1 MSRTCNM
8 PLCTNQSDWKFC
20 DLHRCRKESC
30 AQQKETCTKH
40 TRKCSLKSCNE
51 RYREIKTF
59 CQKHRCPEPSCDGF
73 DQCPEHAMPCAVA
86 KCTYFINTKSTFQY
100 CKQHRCYIKGCLGSH
115 QCADHFCKGLS
126 KYGCNSKKTVEEAGC
141 VYCKC
146 PQCNVLK
153 SECKEHCCEYCYEP
167 TREQSSKYCFRC
179 VCKVAD
185 CLLHYRKC
193 PHKCRTK
200 DCMSRRGENGFCES
214 RCFFRGESTSDEAKE
229 ILLKMKIDHEKEHQT
244 FELYNN
250 FGFNVP
256 RLDFKT
262 ILSRHKEI
270 EFAKTFRKIAG
281 EKIEKTRNYL
291 PKCVV
296 ARCVD
301 YCSEDNCECGNV
313 VLSFDDNFSV
323 LKPLNEIF
331 GTHFKLRDGNYILS
345 DTILASAA
353 DDEDGD
359 YGWVISANIID
370 KAKTETL
377 KDDEIQEAIQCM
389 VV

>member
-1 MSRTCNM
+1 MQRS
-8 PLCTNQSDWKFC
+8 
-20 DLHRCRKESC
+20 
-30 AQQKETCTKH
+30 
-40 TRKCSLKSCNE
+40 
-51 RYREIKTF
+51 
-59 CQKHRCPEPSCDGF
+59 
-73 DQCPEHAMPCAVA
+73 
-86 KCTYFINTKSTFQY
+86 
-100 CKQHRCYIKGCLGSH
+100 
-115 QCADHFCKGLS
+115 S
-126 KYGCNSKKTVEEAGC
+126 KYGFNSKKTVEEAGC

-146 PQCNVLK
+146 PQC
-153 SECKEHCCEYCYEP
+153 SYEP
-167 TREQSSKYCFRC
+167 TREQGSKYCFRC

-193 PHKCRTK
+193 PHKCQTK
-200 DCMSRRGENGFCES
+200 DCMLRRSENGFFES

-250 FGFNVP
+250 FGFDVP
-256 RLDFKT
+256 RLDFKL

-270 EFAKTFRKIAG
+270 EFAKIFKKIAS

-291 PKCVV
+291 PKYVV

-323 LKPLNEIF
+323 LKPWNEIF

-359 YGWVISANIID
+359 YGWVISAKIID
-370 KAKTETL
+370 KAKTGTL
-377 KDDEIQEAIQCM
+377 KDDDIQEAIQCM
-389 VV
+389 V